1 MRVQPAPRILA
12 VAALCAAA
20 LIALVVSEGV
30 ARESGQEALLP
41 IEAVDP
47 RSLLQGH
54 YVELRLIQRLEPNEP
69 CPQVD
74 GDAEWLA
81 FYRGVNEVLTFAG
94 GAPSREG
101 AQQIAPVPLK
111 GTFTC
116 SEPVITVDGSPGAP
130 GWVQLD
136 LGVDRFH
143 INQADALRIERVLRA
158 QRPGEETRAFAIV
171 SVARDGQARLKGLM
185 VDGERLELSWL

>member
-12 VAALCAAA
+12 VAALCAAS
-20 LIALVVSEGV
+20 LIALVVSEGM

-54 YVELRLIQRLEPNEP
+54 YVQLNLIQRLEPDEP
-69 CPQVD
+69 CPQVAD
-74 GDAEWLA
+74 GAEWVA
-81 FYRGVNEVLTFAG
+81 FYRGEDRVLTFAG
-94 GAPSREG
+94 GAISRDG

-111 GTFTC
+111 GTFMC
-116 SEPVITVDGSPGAP
+116 SEPVITVDGSPGTP
-130 GWVQLD
+130 GWVQLN
-136 LGVDRFH
+136 LGIDRFH
-143 INQADALRIERVLRA
+143 INQTDALRIERILSE
-158 QRPGEETRAFAIV
+158 QRPGEETRAYAII